1 MSMVIHVSDLRFGW
15 HPETDLLRIDMF
27 EQRQGEQLLLRG
39 PSGCGKSTFLGL
51 VSGVL
56 EPRQG
61 SVRVL
66 GADMRALSG
75 RQRDHLRGE
84 KMGVIFQQFNLLPYL
99 SVIDNV
105 VLPARLSQARRDA
118 LAARSLNPI
127 DEALRLLAAMG
138 LPKGLADRSAHRLS
152 VGEQQRVAGAR
163 ALLGHPPLVI
173 ADEPTS
179 ALDEDGQAE
188 FLALLMAQIRLGGA
202 SLLMVSHQSCAQL
215 PFDRVITMRELCSGD
230 GTAATGTTAG

>member
-1 MSMVIHVSDLRFGW
+1 MVIRISDLRFGW
-15 HPETDLLRIDMF
+15 HPGTDLLRIDRF

-61 SVRVL
+61 QVCVL
-66 GADMRALSG
+66 GTDMRALSG
-75 RQRDHLRGE
+75 RARDRLRGE

-105 VLPARLSQARRDA
+105 VLPARLFQARRDA
-118 LAARSLNPI
+118 LAARSLNPV

-138 LPKGLADRSAHRLS
+138 LPEGLADRPVHRLS

-163 ALLGHPPLVI
+163 ALMGHPPLVI

-179 ALDEDGQAE
+179 ALDEDGQGE
-188 FLALLMAQIRLGGA
+188 FLALLMAQIRHSGA

-215 PFDRVITMRELCSGD
+215 PFDRVISMRELCPDD
-230 GTAATGTTAG
+230 GAPATVTPAA